1 MAKKRKQGE
10 MELGMAMAMAM
21 DIMSRVFLISISKPE
36 LEPKFITRTQLKP
49 Y

>member
-1 MAKKRKQGE
+1 
-10 MELGMAMAMAM
+10 MELGMAMAM

-36 LEPKFITRTQLKP
+36 LETKFITRTQLKP